1 MTKSYKNEIARLLED
16 TVGKNQ
22 RLSDQDAIFLFEHA
36 DLLQLAD
43 YADRANVKRN
53 SNVAFYNINRHIN
66 PTNVCAKSCKFCA
79 FSRKPGDEGAFTLDI
94 PEIVERAKH
103 AVAQGAT
110 EVHMVGGLHPRWP
123 FQYYLDMISAV
134 KKEFPNLHIKAFT
147 AVEIDWIAAKA
158 RKSIEETLIA
168 LKSAGLGSMPG
179 GGAEIFH
186 PEIRQQICDTKVDAD
201 RWIDIH
207 RIAHKNGL
215 RSNATML
222 YGHIENYMH
231 RVDHMRRL
239 RELQDETNSFNV
251 FIPLAFQPFENEM
264 GIDHYTYGV
273 EDLRTL
279 AMARLYLDNFPN
291 IKSYWVMLGQEIAQL
306 GLNFGANDIDGTIH
320 DEKISRMA
328 GGRSGAGMTIQSI
341 KSLIRN
347 SGKTPIQ
354 RDTLYRPLE
363 EIPLA
368 NKAENTSTI
377 YTRASYTDDNIFE
390 SRYEEAMELLQTRSV
405 HQLGL
410 ISQKMRQIYNKES
423 TKTLGYALSNR
434 YFLQSYTSLE
444 ELYNHISLDSEKS
457 IFKLSGVVFDLS
469 DYSNSSE
476 NQIEISKW
484 VQFIAEK
491 MPKLPISI
499 HGLKGLLTCFDLQYN
514 TRSHFFRDLVEFCS
528 ELKKFGVRTLESSYY
543 ENESSLTQSEIYTIH
558 NAAHKADLRT
568 IAKLSLTSNN
578 TDEAAPQWELFVK
591 SLIEFD
597 KIAGQEPGLGGVFIS
612 ASSFDGAVTAVD
624 YLKALA
630 ITSLIG
636 RNLPQI
642 ISPIALVPN
651 TRRGLEKYLIA
662 DQAPPKLSSLLSL
675 FGATDF
681 GFLPNLQ
688 EFTPLIKSLINEVKT
703 SAFNLEHRS
712 FDFEGKKIELNWE
725 NISSLTDL
733 GAMNQTS

>member
-1 MTKSYKNEIARLLED
+1 MSYKNEVARLLEN

-22 RLSDQDAIFLFEHA
+22 RLTDEDAVFLFEHA
-36 DLLQLAD
+36 DLLQLGE
-43 YADRANVKRN
+43 YADRANIKRN
-53 SNVAFYNINRHIN
+53 SDVAFYNINRHIN

-79 FSRKPGDEGAFTLDI
+79 FSRKPGDDGAFTLDI
-94 PEIVERAKH
+94 PEIIERARQ

-134 KKEFPNLHIKAFT
+134 KNEFPSLHIKAFT

-328 GGRSGAGMTIQSI
+328 GGRSGAGMTIESI
-341 KSLIRN
+341 KTLIRN

-363 EIPLA
+363 NIPSKKSETNSSL
-368 NKAENTSTI
+368 I
-377 YTRASYTDDNIFE
+377 E
-390 SRYEEAMELLQTRSV
+390 SRESYLDKNLFETRFDEALELLQTRSV

-410 ISQKMRQIYNKES
+410 ISQKMRRLYNKDNS
-423 TKTLGYALSNR
+423 DTLGFALANR
-434 YFLQSYTSLE
+434 YFLHSYSLKE
-444 ELYNHISLDSEKS
+444 ELLTHINSDLEKALV
-457 IFKLSGVVFDLS
+457 KQSGIVLDLS
-469 DYSNSSE
+469 NSENSSE
-476 NQIEISKW
+476 TPRHLADW
-484 VQFIAEK
+484 VEFIAERL
-491 MPKLPISI
+491 PKLPISI
-499 HGLKGLLTCFDLQYN
+499 HGLKGLLSCFDLQNKGRKNYF
-514 TRSHFFRDLVEFCS
+514 HDLVGFCS
-528 ELKKFGVRTLESSYY
+528 ELKKFGVRTIESSYY
-543 ENESSLTQSEIYTIH
+543 ENDSSLTPSEIYNIH

-568 IAKLSLTSNN
+568 VAKLSLNYASENET
-578 TDEAAPQWELFVK
+578 APQWELFVMT
-591 SLIEFD
+591 LLEFD
-597 KIAGQEPGLGGVFIS
+597 KMAGQEPGLGGVFI
-612 ASSFDGAVTAVD
+612 AAADNAEVTAVD

-630 ITSLIG
+630 ITRLMG
-636 RNLPQI
+636 RNLPQVV
-642 ISPIALVPN
+642 SPIALVPN
-651 TRRGLEKYLIA
+651 TRRALEKYLKA
-662 DQAPPKLSSLLSL
+662 DQAPPKISSLLPI

-681 GFLPNLQ
+681 GLLPNLL
-688 EFTPLIKSLINEVKT
+688 EFTPLIKTLINEVKV
-703 SAFNLEHRS
+703 SNFRSNLRG
-712 FDFEGKKIELNWE
+712 FDFEDKKLDLNSE
-725 NISSLTDL
+725 NSSSLTDL
-733 GAMNQTS
+733 GAMNQTF